1 MTYVLF
7 DIGGT
12 KTRVAISE
20 DLVTLGEVKKFKT
33 PQTAKEGV
41 VAIEKAIKELT
52 KEPIR
57 GIAGGIR
64 GTMSSDKTSMVHD
77 SVLKGWIDEPF
88 AAELAKKFKT
98 KVLLENDTAVVGLG
112 EVRFGAG
119 KGYDIV
125 VYHTVST
132 GVGGVKIENGIID
145 DYSIGFEPGQQIL
158 DIDHTILGDGVT
170 PTLENLVSGAAIKD
184 RTGVEPYDIPQED
197 AIWDQLAYYLAH
209 GLRNTILY
217 WSPDVIVL
225 GGSMVVGNPRIFL
238 DDIIKHTNEVLE
250 DITPCPLILDATLGD
265 NGGLYGAMALLS
277 DRV

>member
-1 MTYVLF
+1 MAYVLF

-12 KTRVAISE
+12 KTRVAVSN
-20 DLVTLGEVKKFKT
+20 DLKSFGEVKKFKT
-33 PQTAKEGV
+33 PKKAKDGIE
-41 VAIEKAIKELT
+41 AIEKAVKELT

-57 GIAGGIR
+57 GMAGGIR
-64 GTMSSDKTSMVHD
+64 GTLSGDKMEMVHD
-77 SVLKGWIDEPF
+77 SVLTGWIDEPV

-98 KVLLENDTAVVGLG
+98 KVYLENDTAVVGLG

-119 KGYDIV
+119 KGHEIV

-132 GVGGVKIENGIID
+132 GVGGVKIEDGVID
-145 DYSIGFEPGQQIL
+145 DYSVGFEPGQQIL
-158 DIDHTILGDGVT
+158 DIDHTILGDDIP
-170 PTLENLVSGAAIKD
+170 PTLENLVSGAAVKE
-184 RTGVEPYDIPQED
+184 RMGVEPYEIPQED
-197 AIWDQLAYYLAH
+197 AIWDQLAYFLAH

-225 GGSMVVGNPRIFL
+225 GGSMVVGDPRIFL
-238 DDIIKHTNEVLE
+238 DDIVKHTNEVLD

-277 DRV
+277 DKV